1 MSNTIRV
8 PVQNPDGSP
17 AMPTKSS
24 RAKRWV
30 QQDKAVEVR
39 NDLEIYG
46 VRLLSEP
53 SGKITQDIALGIDP
67 GKLLTGIG
75 LVSAKATLFKAHLQ
89 LPFKSVTK
97 KMTARRILRRARRGR
112 RINRKLPHNQRC
124 HRQKRF
130 DNRRQK
136 KLVPSIRANK
146 QMELRVVKELLKF
159 YPVSHIVYERIEA
172 RGTKSFS
179 PAMVGQKIM
188 VEWLSELR
196 PTTTQLGWQTSN
208 LRQWLG
214 LAKDKANKAKP
225 TPETHSHDGIAL
237 AASHFIKWQD
247 WVSNKARGGHWVG
260 EIELTK
266 GPFAVISRPQLYR
279 RQLHFENPVKGS
291 PIHPEQTLLTSLTLR
306 YRKRKGGTVTPF
318 GLRSGDKV
326 KAEKAGQSYIGWIG
340 GYVEKQKKVSVYDIN
355 WHRIGQFSVSKVQ
368 LVKRSTK
375 LLSYVK
381 VC

>member
-24 RAKRWV
+24 RARRWV
-30 QQDKAVEVR
+30 DQGKAIPVR
-39 NDLEIYG
+39 NDLDVYG
-46 VRLLSEP
+46 IRLVSEP
-53 SGKITQDIALGIDP
+53 SGRAIQDIVLGIDP
-67 GKLLTGIG
+67 GKLFTGVG
-75 LVSAKATLFKAHLQ
+75 LVSDKATLFKAHLQ

-97 KMTARRILRRARRGR
+97 KITTRRILRRAKRGR
-112 RINRKLPHNQRC
+112 RINRKILYNQRC

-130 DNRRQK
+130 NNRRQK

-159 YPVSHIVYERIEA
+159 YPISHIVYERIEA
-172 RGTKSFS
+172 RGSKGFS
-179 PAMVGQKIM
+179 PVMVGQQIM
-188 VEWLSELR
+188 VEWLSELC
-196 PTTTQLGWQTSN
+196 PTTTQVGWQTSN

-214 LAKDKANKAKP
+214 LSKDKINKANP

-237 AASHFIKWQD
+237 AASHFIKWHD
-247 WVSNKARGGHWVG
+247 WIGKKTRGGHWVG
-260 EIELTK
+260 EIKLTK
-266 GPFAVISRPQLYR
+266 CLFAVISRPQLYR

-291 PIHPEQTLLTSLTLR
+291 PNHSEH
-306 YRKRKGGTVTPF
+306 RKRKGGTVTPF
-318 GLRSGDKV
+318 GFRSGDKV
-326 KAEKAGQSYIGWIG
+326 KAEKAGKSYIGWIG

-368 LVKRSTK
+368 LVKRSTR